1 MNGGEL
7 TSKRAAPSWWNDHHT
22 RRWERAKAAFSESG
36 EVERELRFGYGA
48 SSYYSDHLVWDL
60 ALEAKLRD
68 DWQEVDDSRDWSSV
82 RDDVRR
88 GWDYAR
94 GIR

>member
-1 MNGGEL
+1 MNEQKTERLAG
-7 TSKRAAPSWWNDHHT
+7 PSWWNDHHT
-22 RRWERAKAAFSESG
+22 RSWERAKDALPPSQRG
-36 EVERELRFGYGA
+36 EHALRYGYAA
-48 SSYYSDHLVWDL
+48 SSYYSDHLEWDR

-68 DWQEVDDSRDWSSV
+68 DWREIDASLEWSSV

-88 GWDYAR
+88 GWNYAR